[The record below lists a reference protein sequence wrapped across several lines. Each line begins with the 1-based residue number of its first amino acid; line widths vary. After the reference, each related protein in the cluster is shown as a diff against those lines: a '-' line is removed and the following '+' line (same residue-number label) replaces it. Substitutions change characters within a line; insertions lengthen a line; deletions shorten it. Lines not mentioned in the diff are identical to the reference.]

1 MNNLE
6 SYIKIYPKLNKEFCN
21 KIINELKKANWQ
33 QHTFYNIKDGQNTA
47 QSGNKELD
55 VTWDNIPSRKE
66 LTEKT
71 WEAVKNYILD
81 DLNKSYFNGWE
92 GFTHIRFNKY
102 KKTRLMALH
111 CDHIHDMFDGNM
123 KGIPILTILGLLNDD
138 FEGGEFLMFDE
149 EKEIKLK
156 AGDIMIFPSVFLYP
170 HRVAP
175 VTKGVRH
182 AFVAWVW

>member
-6 SYIKIYPKLNKEFCN
+6 NYIKIYSKLDKEFCN
-21 KIINELKKANWQ
+21 KIILELKKANWE
-33 QHTFYNIKDGQNTA
+33 QHKFYDNKNNTFQS
-47 QSGNKELD
+47 QSGSKELD

-66 LTEKT
+66 LTDKT
-71 WEAVKNYILD
+71 WETVKKYILE
-81 DLNKSYFNGWE
+81 DLNKSYFDGWQ
-92 GFTHIRFNKY
+92 GFTHIRFNRY
-102 KKTRLMALH
+102 KKTKLMALH
-111 CDHIHDMFDGNM
+111 CDHIHSMFDGNV
-123 KGIPILTILGLLNDD
+123 KGIPILSVLGLLNDD
-138 FEGGEFLMFDE
+138 YEGGEFFMFDE

>member
-1 MNNLE
+1 MTKLE
-6 SYIKIYPKLNKEFCN
+6 DYIKIYPKLDKEFCN
-21 KIINELKKANWQ
+21 KIIKELKMSEWK
-33 QHTFYNIKDGQNTA
+33 QHNFYNVKDQTFA
-47 QSGNKELD
+47 PQSGSKELD
-55 VTWDNIPSRKE
+55 VSWDDIPSRKE
-66 LTEKT
+66 LTDKT
-71 WEAVKNYILD
+71 WETVKKYILE

-92 GFTHIRFNKY
+92 GFTRIRFNKY

-111 CDHIHDMFDGNM
+111 CDHIHDMFDGNR
-123 KGIPILTILGLLNDD
+123 KGIPILSVLGLLNDD
-138 FEGGEFLMFDE
+138 FQGGEFLMFDE

-182 AFVAWVW
+182 SFVSWVW